1 MNISPPSIS
10 VIVPTR
16 NRAKLLPGLLDSL
29 TSEQIAEIVV
39 VVNSSDDASHR
50 VLESLAADDH
60 RLRHLWIDEASQFRA
75 LQAAADEASGEVLL
89 MLDDDVYPK
98 PGMVEGHARHHA
110 QAEDLVVVGYMPV
123 ELPPRRGPREFP
135 LYQYSRA
142 YENTCAEYERDPAA
156 ILRSF
161 WAGNVSIRRQNALRV
176 GLSPSADLPGPYT
189 NHRDRDFG
197 LRCEE
202 AGLRG
207 IFDRNL
213 RATHKH
219 QRPPA
224 GYARSARGS
233 GFNRWVVHRLHAGVL
248 GDLDDDCYQR
258 GLRFPA
264 GLLVR
269 WARRPSARRPI
280 QFLLR
285 RVAAAAGLLRLFRIE
300 SFAGHLSGTIE
311 RQRGMDDAIA
321 TLGPRP
327 QRASCRP
334 IAGGAT

>member
-1 MNISPPSIS
+1 MNSSLPSIS

-16 NRAKLLPGLLDSL
+16 NRDKLLPELLDAL
-29 TSEQIAEIVV
+29 VSEPVEEIVV
-39 VVNSSDDASHR
+39 VVNSSDDASR
-50 VLESLAADDH
+50 EVLDRRAAADP
-60 RLRHLWIDEASQFRA
+60 RLKHSWIDEASQFRA
-75 LQAAADEASGEVLL
+75 LQVAAEQAIGEVLL
-89 MLDDDVYPK
+89 MLDDDVFPE
-98 PGMVEGHARHHA
+98 PGMVEGHARHHLE
-110 QAEDLVVVGYMPV
+110 AEDLVVVGYMPV
-123 ELPPRRGPREFP
+123 ELPSRRRHREYP
-135 LYQYSRA
+135 LYQYSRG

-161 WAGNVSIRRQNALRV
+161 WAGNASIRRENALRI

-207 IFDRNL
+207 VFDRSL
-213 RATHKH
+213 GATHKH

-233 GFNRWVVHRLHAGVL
+233 GFNRWVVHRLHGEVL
-248 GDLDDDCYQR
+248 GDLADDCYQR
-258 GLRFPA
+258 GLPFPA
-264 GLLVR
+264 DLLVR
-269 WARRPSARRPI
+269 LARRPWARRPI

-285 RVAAAAGLLRLFRIE
+285 QAAAVAGRLRLFRIE

-327 QRASCRP
+327 ARVSRTPAV
-334 IAGGAT
+334 GGAG